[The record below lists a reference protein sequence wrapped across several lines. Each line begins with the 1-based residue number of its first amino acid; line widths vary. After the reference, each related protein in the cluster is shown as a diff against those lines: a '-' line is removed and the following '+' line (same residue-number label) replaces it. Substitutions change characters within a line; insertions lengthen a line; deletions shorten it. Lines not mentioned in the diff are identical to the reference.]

1 MFSDKLIF
9 FFLFGYALLFPVC
22 FFPYA
27 EEISRVPQE
36 VLLHVFGALILISM
50 GFRFLEARIS
60 SGEWT
65 LQVPKGIGIY
75 LALVLGFN
83 LLLLPSLFFSGE
95 PMFSLGLYR
104 NVFFGSVL
112 AIGTLI
118 TLNTPF
124 RIVWLVRLLIFG
136 GVVNG
141 AYALL
146 QYLGIDY
153 LFAPREGIWI
163 FGGRVLV
170 TGFTDNPNVLGGY
183 LAGLVPLSVILFF
196 YVRGIPKKIGFAG
209 LAGLLAAPIL
219 ITHTLGAFS
228 SFCLSLVVF
237 GTCHLIFERET
248 PRLGKIKIGGLVLF
262 FLLGMSIIGY
272 TFKERI
278 QEESWPPISARQ
290 RLIQWSVGW
299 EMGKRNPVFGAGF
312 GAYQADFLDRK
323 MQVYYRHPGDLNY
336 EIPSQAHNDLLQLW
350 AEGGIFPVGIVLLLW
365 GRVVLGYFRFMR
377 NADGR
382 FSIGPYSARGL
393 LSGCIFGTLAVLA
406 NSLIHFPF
414 HVVQSALV
422 AILLASLSVCI
433 LHLDPRTAESGFGLE
448 NFQGDS

>member
-9 FFLFGYALLFPVC
+9 FFLFCYALLFPVC

-36 VLLHVFGALILISM
+36 VLLHVFGALILISI

-60 SGEWT
+60 SGGWT

-75 LALVLGFN
+75 LALILGFN
-83 LLLLPSLFFSGE
+83 LLLLPSIFFSGE

-104 NVFFGSVL
+104 NVLFGSAVAAGAL
-112 AIGTLI
+112 M
-118 TLNTPF
+118 TLNSPF
-124 RIVWLVRLLIFG
+124 RILWLVRLLIFG
-136 GVVNG
+136 GAVNG
-141 AYALL
+141 LYGLL
-146 QYLGIDY
+146 QSFGVDY
-153 LFAPREGIWI
+153 VFAPREGIWT

-196 YVRGIPKKIGFAG
+196 YVRGIPKKTWFAG
-209 LAGLLAAPIL
+209 LAGVLAAPIL
-219 ITHTLGAFS
+219 ITNTVGAFA
-228 SFCLSLVVF
+228 SFCLSLAVF
-237 GTCHLIFERET
+237 GLCHLIFEKGDPGFR
-248 PRLGKIKIGGLVLF
+248 KIKIGGLVLF

-278 QEESWPPISARQ
+278 QKENWPPISARQ

-299 EMGKRNPVFGAGF
+299 EMVKRNPVFGAGF
-312 GAYQADFLDRK
+312 GAYQADFLDHK

-336 EIPSQAHNDLLQLW
+336 EIPSQTHNDLLQLW
-350 AEGGIFPVGIVLLLW
+350 AEGGIFPVGIVLLLL
-365 GRVVLGYFRFMR
+365 GGVVLEYFRFMR

-393 LSGCIFGTLAVLA
+393 LSGCVFGMLAVLA
-406 NSLIHFPF
+406 NSLVHFPF

-433 LHLDPRTAESGFGLE
+433 LHVDARAAEPGSGPKAHW
-448 NFQGDS
+448 